1 MKELT
6 ASVAW
11 KKYTKAS
18 AIAEI
23 KHVTREANDGNK
35 NIDPTRTANNK
46 QYVGTSSAD
55 TLDFIDEHW
64 ADIMEEHDKTRQN
77 REKWGSFV
85 EHADTLKGRNAE
97 VFHEFVLEYGSAFDM
112 RKDKSAAFLGSSEN
126 NLDNLDIDGEEWTR
140 RVNAL
145 DAVAEELPHLF
156 PSFQFFNI
164 TLHVDEDAPHIHA
177 MYTVQHTSEK
187 LKTRDFS
194 TSTSKVWAYTLEQNG
209 RTPHKNKQGGPFP
222 AKDMAE
228 VLHEVLPDKMI
239 DIYNKANQTNVK
251 RETNTKKRRKVGL
264 KLDNFKKIAEAL
276 SDSGRQLF
284 LLIQQVRDEKRT
296 LENEKRRVE
305 ELIEELQNKIET
317 VDTLAQ
323 YLDDEKTAAVDEL
336 VENIDIDALIQKAN
350 NNTEQSDEIEKQAE
364 QILQELKLDGLKL

>member
-11 KKYTKAS
+11 KKWNKAS

-23 KHVTREANDGNK
+23 KHITREANDGNK
-35 NIDPTRTANNK
+35 NIDTTRTANNK

-55 TLDFIDEHW
+55 TLDFINEQW
-64 ADIMEEHDKTRQN
+64 AYILEEHDKTRQN

-85 EHADTLKGRNAE
+85 EHADKLNGRNAE

-112 RKDKSAAFLGSSEN
+112 RKDKTAAFLGSSVDN
-126 NLDNLDIDGEEWTR
+126 VDNLDIDGDEWTR
-140 RVNAL
+140 RVIAL
-145 DAVAEELPHLF
+145 DALAVELPNLF

-164 TLHVDEDAPHIHA
+164 TTHVDEDTPHIHA
-177 MYTVQHTSEK
+177 MFTVQHTADK

-209 RTPHKNKQGGPFP
+209 RTPNKNKQGGPFP
-222 AKDMAE
+222 AHDMAE
-228 VLHEVLPDKMI
+228 VLHEVIPDKMI
-239 DIYNKANQTNVK
+239 EVYNKANNTNVK
-251 RETNTKKRRKVGL
+251 RETNTRKRRKVGL
-264 KLDNFKKIAEAL
+264 KLENFKKIAEAL

-284 LLIQQVRDEKRT
+284 LLTQQVKDEKRT
-296 LENEKRRVE
+296 LEG
-305 ELIEELQNKIET
+305 LIEELQNKIET
-317 VDTLAQ
+317 VDKLAQ
-323 YLDDEKTAAVDEL
+323 YLDDEKKAAVDEL
-336 VENIDIDALIQKAN
+336 VENIDVDALIQKAN